1 MKVAKSTGT
10 ITRQTPYPG
19 TMPRYSFNIVQGKFS
34 KSSVTA
40 DYPDNDAAQLNALA
54 MFGDLWR
61 DISAGMKDHP
71 EWRMEIEDEAGR
83 MFFRLSFTAES
94 I

>member
-1 MKVAKSTGT
+1 MKLPESTGT
-10 ITRQTPYPG
+10 ITRLTPYPVA
-19 TMPRYSFNIVQGKFS
+19 MPRYLFNIVHGKFS
-34 KSSVTA
+34 KSSLTA
-40 DYPDNDAAQLNALA
+40 DFPDSDAAQLNALA

-61 DISAGMKDHP
+61 DISADMKDQL

-83 MFFRLSFTAES
+83 IFFRLSFTVES